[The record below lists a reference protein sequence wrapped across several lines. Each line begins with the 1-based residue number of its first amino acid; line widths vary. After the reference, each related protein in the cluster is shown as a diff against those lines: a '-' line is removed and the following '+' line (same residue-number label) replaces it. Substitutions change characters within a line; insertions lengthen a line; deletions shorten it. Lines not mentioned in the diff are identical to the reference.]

1 MTTYT
6 ADPGVTSA
14 VYTADGDAA
23 NQPINVVLA
32 KYGDVWHFD
41 VDDDP
46 EPTQA
51 GLKLTSG
58 FYHVDPGQ
66 EIPRG
71 LTMTEV
77 SDVIS
82 LDT

>member
-6 ADPGVTSA
+6 ADAGVISA
-14 VYTADGDAA
+14 VYTADSDPA
-23 NQPINVVLA
+23 NQPIDIMLI

-41 VDDDP
+41 VDDNP

-58 FYHVDPGQ
+58 FYHVDPGP
-66 EIPRG
+66 EVPRG
-71 LTMTEV
+71 LTMTV
-77 SDVIS
+77 VNGIIS
-82 LDT
+82 LST

>member
-6 ADPGVTSA
+6 AGAKATS
-14 VYTADGDAA
+14 
-23 NQPINVVLA
+23 QPINVMLV

-41 VDDDP
+41 EDDNP

-58 FYHVDPGQ
+58 FYHVDPGP
-66 EIPRG
+66 EVPRG
-71 LTMTEV
+71 LTMTV
-77 SDVIS
+77 VNGVVS

>member
-6 ADPGVTSA
+6 ADAGVTSV
-14 VYTADGDAA
+14 VYTAGA
-23 NQPINVVLA
+23 NATGQPIDVMLV

-41 VDDDP
+41 VDDEP
-46 EPTQA
+46 EPRQA

-58 FYHVDPGQ
+58 FYHVDPGP
-66 EIPRG
+66 EVPRG
-71 LTMTEV
+71 LTMTV
-77 SDVIS
+77 VNGIIS

>member
-1 MTTYT
+1 ML
-6 ADPGVTSA
+6 
-14 VYTADGDAA
+14 
-23 NQPINVVLA
+23 I
-32 KYGDVWHFD
+32 KYRDVWHFD
-41 VDDDP
+41 EDDNP

-71 LTMTEV
+71 LTMTV
-77 SDVIS
+77 VDKVIS

>member
-6 ADPGVTSA
+6 ADSGAT
-14 VYTADGDAA
+14 

-32 KYGDVWHFD
+32 KYGDVWLFD
-41 VDDDP
+41 TDP
-46 EPTQA
+46 EPEPNQA

-66 EIPRG
+66 DVPRG
-71 LTMTEV
+71 LTMTVV
-77 SDVIS
+77 SKIIS